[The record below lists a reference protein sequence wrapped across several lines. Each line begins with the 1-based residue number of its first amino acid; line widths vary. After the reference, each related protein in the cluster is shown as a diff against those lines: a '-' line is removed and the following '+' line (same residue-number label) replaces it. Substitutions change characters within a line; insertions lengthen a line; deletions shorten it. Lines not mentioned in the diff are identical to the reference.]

1 MVCCIFGNYSVWI
14 NHLQIKACVIW
25 KKGIDTYK
33 HLVYT
38 LTVLHVLIQLKRK
51 GGVHVFLVNPKSKQ
65 PLYEQLVD
73 QLRKQL
79 FLGVIEAGQALPS
92 VRQLA
97 TELGINPNT
106 IQKAYRRM
114 EAEGMIISV
123 PGKGSFIS
131 DDLADMLKKQRD
143 EQLEK
148 TRQQIKTCRE
158 MGLDR
163 ETIERLTDEV
173 YKEEDVC

>member
-1 MVCCIFGNYSVWI
+1 M
-14 NHLQIKACVIW
+14 NHIDRNWKAR
-25 KKGIDTYK
+25 
-33 HLVYT
+33 YT
-38 LTVLHVLIQLKRK
+38 LTVLHVLIQIKQK
-51 GGVHVFLVNPKSKQ
+51 GGLRMFLVNPKSKQ
-65 PLYEQLVD
+65 PIYEQLVE

-79 FLGVIEAGQALPS
+79 FLGVVQAGQALPS

-143 EQLEK
+143 EQMEK
-148 TRQQIKTCRE
+148 TRVQIRTCRD
-158 MGLDR
+158 MGLDKQL
-163 ETIERLTDEV
+163 IQKLTDEI
-173 YKEEDVC
+173 YGEGNPC

>member
-1 MVCCIFGNYSVWI
+1 M
-14 NHLQIKACVIW
+14 
-25 KKGIDTYK
+25 
-33 HLVYT
+33 
-38 LTVLHVLIQLKRK
+38 
-51 GGVHVFLVNPKSKQ
+51 FLVNPKSKQ
-65 PLYEQLVD
+65 PIYEQLVE

-79 FLGVIEAGQALPS
+79 FLGVVQAGQALPS

-143 EQLEK
+143 EQMEK
-148 TRQQIKTCRE
+148 TRVQIRNCRD
-158 MGLDR
+158 MGLDKQL
-163 ETIERLTDEV
+163 IQKLTDEI
-173 YKEEDVC
+173 YGEGNPC

>member
-1 MVCCIFGNYSVWI
+1 M
-14 NHLQIKACVIW
+14 
-25 KKGIDTYK
+25 
-33 HLVYT
+33 
-38 LTVLHVLIQLKRK
+38 
-51 GGVHVFLVNPKSKQ
+51 FLVNPKSKQ
-65 PLYEQLVD
+65 PLYEQLVE

-79 FLGVIEAGQALPS
+79 FLGVVEAGQALPS

>member
-1 MVCCIFGNYSVWI
+1 M
-14 NHLQIKACVIW
+14 
-25 KKGIDTYK
+25 
-33 HLVYT
+33 
-38 LTVLHVLIQLKRK
+38 
-51 GGVHVFLVNPKSKQ
+51 FLVNPKSKQ
-65 PLYEQLVD
+65 PIYEQLVE
-73 QLRKQL
+73 QLRRQL
-79 FLGVIEAGQALPS
+79 FLGVVQAGQALPS

-148 TRQQIKTCRE
+148 TRMQISTCRD
-158 MGLDR
+158 MGLDKQL
-163 ETIERLTDEV
+163 IEKLTDEI
-173 YKEEDVC
+173 YGEGNPC

>member
-1 MVCCIFGNYSVWI
+1 M
-14 NHLQIKACVIW
+14 
-25 KKGIDTYK
+25 
-33 HLVYT
+33 
-38 LTVLHVLIQLKRK
+38 
-51 GGVHVFLVNPKSKQ
+51 FLVNPKSKQ
-65 PLYEQLVD
+65 PIYEQLVE

-79 FLGVIEAGQALPS
+79 FLGVVQAGQALPS

-143 EQLEK
+143 EQMEK
-148 TRQQIKTCRE
+148 TSTQIRTCRD
-158 MGLDR
+158 MGLDKQL
-163 ETIERLTDEV
+163 IEKLTDEI
-173 YKEEDVC
+173 YGEGNPC

>member
-1 MVCCIFGNYSVWI
+1 M
-14 NHLQIKACVIW
+14 
-25 KKGIDTYK
+25 
-33 HLVYT
+33 
-38 LTVLHVLIQLKRK
+38 
-51 GGVHVFLVNPKSKQ
+51 FLVNPKSKQ
-65 PLYEQLVD
+65 PIYEQLVE
-73 QLRKQL
+73 QLRRQL
-79 FLGVIEAGQALPS
+79 VLGVVQAGQALPS

-131 DDLADMLKKQRD
+131 DDLADMLGKQRD

-148 TRQQIKTCRE
+148 TRMQIRICRD
-158 MGLDR
+158 MGLDKQL
-163 ETIERLTDEV
+163 IEKLTDEI
-173 YKEEDVC
+173 YGEGDPC

>member
-1 MVCCIFGNYSVWI
+1 M
-14 NHLQIKACVIW
+14 
-25 KKGIDTYK
+25 
-33 HLVYT
+33 
-38 LTVLHVLIQLKRK
+38 
-51 GGVHVFLVNPKSKQ
+51 FLVNPKSKQ
-65 PLYEQLVD
+65 PLYEQLVE
-73 QLRKQL
+73 QLRRQL
-79 FLGVIEAGQALPS
+79 FLGAAGAGQALPS

-97 TELGINPNT
+97 TELGVNPNT
-106 IQKAYRRM
+106 VQKAYRRM
-114 EAEGMIISV
+114 EAEGMIVSV

-148 TRQQIKTCRE
+148 TRQQIRTCRE

-163 ETIERLTDEV
+163 DAIKKLTDEG

>member
-1 MVCCIFGNYSVWI
+1 M
-14 NHLQIKACVIW
+14 
-25 KKGIDTYK
+25 
-33 HLVYT
+33 
-38 LTVLHVLIQLKRK
+38 
-51 GGVHVFLVNPKSKQ
+51 FLVNPKSRQ
-65 PLYEQLVD
+65 PIYEQLVE

-79 FLGVIEAGQALPS
+79 FLGVAQAGQALPS

-143 EQLEK
+143 EQIERTK
-148 TRQQIKTCRE
+148 GQIRLCRE
-158 MGLDR
+158 MGLDKAL
-163 ETIERLTDEV
+163 IVKLTDDIYGEG
-173 YKEEDVC
+173 DPC

>member
-1 MVCCIFGNYSVWI
+1 M
-14 NHLQIKACVIW
+14 
-25 KKGIDTYK
+25 
-33 HLVYT
+33 
-38 LTVLHVLIQLKRK
+38 
-51 GGVHVFLVNPKSKQ
+51 FLVNPKSKQ
-65 PLYEQLVD
+65 PLYEQLVE
-73 QLRKQL
+73 QLRRQL
-79 FLGVIEAGQALPS
+79 FLGVAGAGQALPS

-97 TELGINPNT
+97 TELGVNPNNV
-106 IQKAYRRM
+106 QKASRRM
-114 EAEGMIISV
+114 EEEGMIVSV

-148 TRQQIKTCRE
+148 TRQQIRTCRE

-163 ETIERLTDEV
+163 DAIKKLTDEV